1 MIPDKVIGAYI
12 SQLRHQIDQLSNDI
26 AHANFTDLYSV
37 GKLQGRV
44 IGLEQAKQLLDNVL
58 EELD

>member
-12 SQLRHQIDQLSNDI
+12 SQLKQQVERLSTDI

-37 GKLQGRV
+37 GKLQGQV

>member
-12 SQLRHQIDQLSNDI
+12 SQLKQQIDQLAIDI
-26 AHANFTDLYSV
+26 AHANFNDLYSV

-44 IGLEQAKQLLDNVL
+44 MGLEQAKQLLDNVL